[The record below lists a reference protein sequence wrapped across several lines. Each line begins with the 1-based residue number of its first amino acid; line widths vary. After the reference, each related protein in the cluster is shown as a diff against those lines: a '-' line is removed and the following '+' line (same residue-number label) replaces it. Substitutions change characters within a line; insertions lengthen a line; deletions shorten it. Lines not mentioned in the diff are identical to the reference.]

1 MNNTTIIGIVALVI
15 ILALSVYFIF
25 IHKSGSSNNTEADRI
40 SNVFNDFFSRMDEK
54 YEIKSS
60 KVGLQ
65 IMESIV
71 GNSLKVAEEV
81 LELPDVKWSL
91 ENLLFDGVDVN
102 KINNAISPVFDC
114 MAQKVRTIGQ
124 DPELIQEWES
134 MLDQDLTS
142 ESASITSVFANK
154 LGENA
159 RNDIK
164 SCIEQNVTSDE
175 ISTIRTEFN
184 IVANNVSSKTPM
196 TLQKMPENITTDD
209 ILSMM

>member
-1 MNNTTIIGIVALVI
+1 MNNTTIIGIVSLVI

-40 SNVFNDFFSRMDEK
+40 SNVFDDFFSRMDEK
-54 YEIKSS
+54 YEIKST

-81 LELPDVKWSL
+81 LELPDIKWGL

-142 ESASITSVFANK
+142 ESASITSVFTNK
-154 LGENA
+154 LGKNA
-159 RNDIK
+159 QNDII
-164 SCIEQNVTSDE
+164 SCIEQNITSDE

-184 IVANNVSSKTPM
+184 IVADNVSSKTPM

-209 ILSMM
+209 ILSVI